1 MDVAFQLRAT
11 HRETVK
17 IESNAYIEETVPCRR
32 CPETSFPLVTG
43 GGKQKKEKKRMK
55 EEKETRGNTTN

>member
-43 GGKQKKEKKRMK
+43 EGKRKKRRK
-55 EEKETRGNTTN
+55 RNAREHDELTEQR